1 MKISDSI
8 SWLESTLDPMR
19 FAGISRSVEDCVGDK
34 LLRVSEKT
42 PRDLFNYSKALKNLG
57 QLSLR
62 QHEAGFVRFLST
74 VVNDS
79 NGIRFLLD
87 GANGGLWC
95 PDILFAVWDVATGTR
110 GRIVYMTSEYNS
122 KNNYTLEILSDSVE
136 PITVFTDEGRL
147 TEDAETYF
155 LDLQQ
160 NL

>member
-1 MKISDSI
+1 MRISDSI
-8 SWLESTLDPMR
+8 SWVHNTLDPIR
-19 FAGISRSVEDCVGDK
+19 HAKLSPSVEECVGEK

-74 VVNDS
+74 VINES

-95 PDILFAVWDVATGTR
+95 PDILFAVWDVKTGTR
-110 GRIVYMTSEYNS
+110 GRVVYVVSEYNS
-122 KNNYTLEILSDSVE
+122 KNNYTLEILTDDAV
-136 PITVFTDEGRL
+136 PIVVFTDKGRL